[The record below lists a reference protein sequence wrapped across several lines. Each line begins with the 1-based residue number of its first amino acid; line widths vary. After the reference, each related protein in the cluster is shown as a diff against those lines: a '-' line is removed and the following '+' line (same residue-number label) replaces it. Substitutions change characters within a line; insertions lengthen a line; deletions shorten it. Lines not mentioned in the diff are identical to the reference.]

1 LAKECYADLHVD
13 CSEFLRHKQTVIRP
27 DLLAVRPCAVLQWPV
42 CCSVIAQPKSSVRV
56 DFAWQD
62 EGFGVGRTVQH
73 MHDFVVT
80 MPGAYHTGFN
90 CGHARSLAR
99 SLSPRSLAHLSQLSY
114 SLHLNVRCS
123 TNCAEAVN
131 FCFESWLAYG
141 RASTYVP
148 LCSAVPCRAAPVRAP
163 PSETLLCLP
172 QLL

>member
-1 LAKECYADLHVD
+1 MHVD

-90 CGHARSLAR
+90 CGHARSLALASLVR
-99 SLSPRSLAHLSQLSY
+99 SFI
-114 SLHLNVRCS
+114 
-123 TNCAEAVN
+123 AVELL
-131 FCFESWLAYG
+131 FASK
-141 RASTYVP
+141 RAVQHK
-148 LCSAVPCRAAPVRAP
+148 LCRGC
-163 PSETLLCLP
+163 
-172 QLL
+172 QLLL

>member
-1 LAKECYADLHVD
+1 LHVD

-99 SLSPRSLAHLSQLSY
+99 SLALSSLTRSFI
-114 SLHLNVRCS
+114 
-123 TNCAEAVN
+123 AVELL
-131 FCFESWLAYG
+131 FASK
-141 RASTYVP
+141 RAVQHK
-148 LCSAVPCRAAPVRAP
+148 LCRGC
-163 PSETLLCLP
+163 
-172 QLL
+172 QLLL

>member
-1 LAKECYADLHVD
+1 MYGRASLSLTRCVLGEGVLRGLARRLLGVPAAQADGH
-13 CSEFLRHKQTVIRP
+13 QTR
-27 DLLAVRPCAVLQWPV
+27 LARRTPPCAVLQWPV

-99 SLSPRSLAHLSQLSY
+99 SLLAH
-114 SLHLNVRCS
+114 SLIYRS
-123 TNCAEAVN
+123 
-131 FCFESWLAYG
+131 
-141 RASTYVP
+141 
-148 LCSAVPCRAAPVRAP
+148 
-163 PSETLLCLP
+163 
-172 QLL
+172 